1 MQNINWTEVILAFLT
16 GFGFF
21 LFGMEFLAE
30 GLQKAA
36 GNKMKRLLEV
46 LTTKRLMAVLVG
58 AGITAIIQSSSGT
71 TVMVV
76 GFVNAGL
83 MSLTQAVG
91 VIMGANIGTTTT
103 AWIVSLGEWT
113 EYLKP
118 SVLGSVSLVI
128 GVVLV
133 TFFKKP
139 KLKQVGQI
147 LFGFGSLFLG
157 LEMMSQSVDPISKL
171 QETQDIIYKFS
182 KSPIICVLVGAAIT
196 AVIQSSTA
204 SVGILQAMAA
214 KGMIPWNVGLYII
227 FGQNIGTCITAIL
240 SSIGA
245 NKNAKRAAAIHLL
258 FNVMGTII
266 FGTIG
271 YILMR
276 FVLPP
281 EFGASN
287 FGLIEISMVHT
298 TFNVCN
304 TIVLF
309 PFAKQLVFL
318 AERIIPGKDE
328 SSEEELQHLDDRILE
343 TPSIAVS
350 NAVKEVV
357 RMGNMAIQNTKAA
370 IQALSDRDMSKV
382 EEVYQREKIINMLQH
397 GINHYL
403 VKLSNLSIS
412 EEEHG
417 TITGLFHT
425 VSDIERVGDH
435 AENIAELAELL
446 AKESQ
451 GFSDVALNELKQITN
466 ATLQCIEMA
475 LQAYEFDDKIL
486 AKQALPIEQTVD
498 KLEETFRSSHIKR
511 LSENKCSSIAGVVFL
526 DTISN
531 LERIS
536 DHASN
541 IAMTILDENKSLTTE
556 NMVMPAME

>member
-1 MQNINWTEVILAFLT
+1 MQNINWVDLILAFVAGL
-16 GFGFF
+16 GFF
-21 LFGMEFLAE
+21 LFGMEYLGE

-36 GNKMKRLLEV
+36 GTRMKKLLEV
-46 LTTKRLMAVLVG
+46 LTNKRFMGVLIG
-58 AGITAIIQSSSGT
+58 AAITAIIQSSSAT

-91 VIMGANIGTTTT
+91 VIMGANVGTTITS
-103 AWIVSLGEWT
+103 WIISLGEWT
-113 EYLKP
+113 AYLKP
-118 SVLGSVSLVI
+118 SVI
-128 GVVLV
+128 GPVCLAIGII
-133 TFFKKP
+133 FIMFINKP
-139 KLKQVGQI
+139 KTKQIGQI
-147 LFGFGSLFLG
+147 LFGFGALFLG
-157 LEMMSQSVDPISKL
+157 LEMMSQAVDPISRL
-171 QETQDIIYKFS
+171 QETQDVIQKFA
-182 KSPIICVLVGAAIT
+182 KNPFICIVIGAIIT
-196 AVIQSSTA
+196 AIIQSSSA
-204 SVGILQAMAA
+204 SVGILQAMAI
-214 KGMIPWNVGLYII
+214 KGMIPWNMAVYII
-227 FGQNIGTCITAIL
+227 LGQNIGTCITAML

-245 NKNAKRAAAIHLL
+245 NRNAKRAATIHLL
-258 FNVMGTII
+258 FNIIGTVI

-271 YILMR
+271 YLIMT
-276 FVLPP
+276 FALPA
-281 EFGASN
+281 EFGLTN
-287 FGLIEISMVHT
+287 ITTVEISMIHT
-298 TFNVCN
+298 AFNICN
-304 TIVLF
+304 TVLLF
-309 PFAKQLVFL
+309 PFAQGLVFL
-318 AERIIPGKDE
+318 AERIISGKDE
-328 SSEEELQHLDDRILE
+328 VNEEELQHLDDRILE

-350 NAVKEVV
+350 NAIKEVV

-370 IQALSDRDMSKV
+370 IQALTDRDISKV

-412 EEEHG
+412 AEEHS

-435 AENIAELAELL
+435 AENIAELADLL

-451 GFSDVALNELKQITN
+451 GFSEVALKELDQIAN

-475 LQAYEFDDKIL
+475 LQAYEFDDKML
-486 AKQALPIEQTVD
+486 ARQALPVEQTVD

-511 LSENKCSSIAGVVFL
+511 LAENKCSSIAGVAFL

-556 NMVMPAME
+556 DMVMPAAE